1 MYLIDSRLIS
11 VDCDTSATCRF
22 CTLEF
27 TFYTNSLY
35 VQDTDLQ
42 ARSTFQQKIQALSEA
57 KDANE
62 DALQVVFMV
71 TPQEIRLMNKFME
84 IAPQIE

>member
-1 MYLIDSRLIS
+1 MY
-11 VDCDTSATCRF
+11 A
-22 CTLEF
+22 
-27 TFYTNSLY
+27 
-35 VQDTDLQ
+35 QDTELQ